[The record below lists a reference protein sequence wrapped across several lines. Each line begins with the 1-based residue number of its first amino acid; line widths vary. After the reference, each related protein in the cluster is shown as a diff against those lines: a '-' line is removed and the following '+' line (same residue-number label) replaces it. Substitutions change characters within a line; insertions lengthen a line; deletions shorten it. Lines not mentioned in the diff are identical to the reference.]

1 MGELNMPTL
10 IGVSLTG
17 TTSCIF
23 LRQLV
28 RHSGLFYM
36 TNFNPGLV
44 YPNYQELS
52 KTGKYIVWQ
61 EFKNNLD
68 TQFPPYKMWLM
79 GHYGYKPIT
88 YFRDNKPKALTFL
101 RQAQNRVM
109 SKIIFQQRP
118 GRIYQDMTISEIL
131 NRELDKIAI
140 TQARSFGY
148 KPGKNEDVSRLFR
161 RMEEMAFIGISEQ
174 FERSISLCNATFG
187 WSLKMSKSRNVGA
200 YQQTIFSEEQLVQIN
215 KATQVD
221 QQVYAYGLQLFE
233 ERCAKHGI

>member
-1 MGELNMPTL
+1 
-10 IGVSLTG
+10 
-17 TTSCIF
+17 
-23 LRQLV
+23 
-28 RHSGLFYM
+28 
-36 TNFNPGLV
+36 
-44 YPNYQELS
+44 
-52 KTGKYIVWQ
+52 
-61 EFKNNLD
+61 
-68 TQFPPYKMWLM
+68 M